1 MRNNKRMNEHNGMM
15 KSLWRG
21 AAGLLAFLT
30 LAVAAALLAG
40 ASGAGAE
47 PFTIGVLPD
56 TQNYCDN
63 DTLAAVYARE
73 TAYLAGQKAAQN
85 VVFVS
90 HVGDVANWA
99 STVTYGRAQAAMD
112 NLAAADIRFGMVP
125 GNHDGSWQWWKDY
138 FGTESTYFKG
148 KSWYVGGPSGG
159 WNSYQYFS
167 GGGVDF
173 LHIGLEYLGSRNAS
187 EISDILAW
195 AQGVI
200 DAHPG
205 VPTILSTHS
214 YLTYPSWITEGVYSA
229 QATWENF
236 ISRNDQ
242 ICLVLCG
249 HATGGAWSGAN
260 RRVDTNA
267 FGHGVPQVL
276 SNYQLAPT
284 WPSGSQTGGGWLRL
298 MTFDIPARKIRVRTY
313 SSELNKFST
322 DPSLTDG
329 SEYAR
334 AWAPFN
340 YTDSGT
346 GSLRPASDQYSS
358 DFVLDMPY
366 AVYSVVTAE
375 ASRVPAIAA
384 KPSAVPEDPKSAA
397 ARQLELARLY
407 LRHQLLEQA
416 ERVLKDIL
424 RDYPA
429 EPAAAEAKKML
440 DELVPKK
447 VSQ

>member
-1 MRNNKRMNEHNGMM
+1 MN
-15 KSLWRG
+15 
-21 AAGLLAFLT
+21 
-30 LAVAAALLAG
+30 
-40 ASGAGAE
+40 
-47 PFTIGVLPD
+47 
-56 TQNYCDN
+56 
-63 DTLAAVYARE
+63 
-73 TAYLAGQKAAQN
+73 
-85 VVFVS
+85 
-90 HVGDVANWA
+90 
-99 STVTYGRAQAAMD
+99 
-112 NLAAADIRFGMVP
+112 
-125 GNHDGSWQWWKDY
+125 
-138 FGTESTYFKG
+138 
-148 KSWYVGGPSGG
+148 
-159 WNSYQYFS
+159 
-167 GGGVDF
+167 F

-187 EISDILAW
+187 QISNILDW
-195 AQGVI
+195 AQSVI

-214 YLTYPSWITEGVYSA
+214 YLTYASWITEGVYSA

-236 ISRNDQ
+236 ISQNDE